1 MKNRSLTII
10 TVLLASFAFISM
22 TVKDLD
28 LQDPWDVP
36 AKYEKMKNPYVGD
49 ADAEQVGR
57 MLYKEHCASCHGSK
71 GEGDGKKADT
81 VDTEVP
87 DFTYGSFLEQ
97 SDGSMYYKTFIG
109 RDDMPG
115 FLDKIPDEKQ
125 QWLVVNYIRTLGS

>member
-1 MKNRSLTII
+1 
-10 TVLLASFAFISM
+10 M

-36 AKYEKMKNPYVGD
+36 AKYEKMKNPHVGD
-49 ADAEQVGR
+49 ADA
-57 MLYKEHCASCHGSK
+57 
-71 GEGDGKKADT
+71 T

-87 DFTYGSFLEQ
+87 DFTYGSFSEQ
-97 SDGSMYYKTFIG
+97 TDGSLYYKTFIG

-125 QWLVVNYIRTLGS
+125 QWLVVNYIKTLGS